1 MPTNVSTNTNLN
13 YTTSDEITI
22 TATTPIDIAK
32 QQIRNIDATKSHLTT
47 NMGTNHYDY
56 VAMTL
61 KQTLVISL
69 TLIFVKVM

>member
-32 QQIRNIDATKSHLTT
+32 KQNGNHSTT
-47 NMGTNHYDY
+47 NMDTNH
-56 VAMTL
+56 
-61 KQTLVISL
+61 
-69 TLIFVKVM
+69 